1 MRWIWLIV
9 GLLILAGDYLFIGI
23 NDAYNFGII
32 ATAGVIAII
41 LAFALKKNQY
51 VY

>member
-1 MRWIWLIV
+1 MRWIWLII
-9 GLLILAGDYLFIGI
+9 GLLILAGDYFFIGI
-23 NDAYNFGII
+23 NDSYNFGIV

-41 LAFALKKNQY
+41 LAFSLKKHQH